1 MTHRFED
8 KVVLL
13 TGGTRGIG
21 RACAERFAQ
30 EGARVAICGRDAARA
45 AQAASEIGNATAG
58 YACDVADPAAVDALF
73 ARIQEDIGPVSIL
86 VNNAGLTQDGLLA
99 RMKDEQWRSVIDTNL
114 GGAFYACRAA
124 ARQMLKQRYGRI
136 INITSIVGVHGQ
148 AGQTNYSAA
157 KAGLIGF
164 TKAYAQEVGSRNI
177 TVNAIAPGYIET
189 DMTAGMSEENVRILT
204 ERIPLRRTGL
214 PRDVAGTATFL
225 ASEDAAYITGVVLCV
240 DGGLGM

>member
-1 MTHRFED
+1 MMKRFEGN
-8 KVVLL
+8 VALI

-21 RACAERFAQ
+21 RACAERFAR
-30 EGARVAICGRDAARA
+30 EGARVAICGRDADRA
-45 AQAASEIGNATAG
+45 AQAAGQIGQSVRG
-58 YACDVADPAAVDALF
+58 YACDVANPAAVDALF
-73 ARIQEDIGPVSIL
+73 ARVQEDLGAVGIL

-99 RMKDEQWRSVIDTNL
+99 RMKNEQWRSVIEANL
-114 GGAFYACRAA
+114 GGAFHVCRAA

-136 INITSIVGVHGQ
+136 INITSIVGLHGQ

-177 TVNAIAPGYIET
+177 TVNAIAPGYIVT
-189 DMTAGMSEENVRILT
+189 DMTAGMGEDTVRTLI
-204 ERIPLRRTGL
+204 ERIPLRRAGL
-214 PRDVAGTATFL
+214 PRDVAAAAAFL
-225 ASEDAAYITGVVLCV
+225 ASEDAAYITGAVLCV

>member
-1 MTHRFED
+1 MMKRFEG
-8 KVVLL
+8 KVALI

-21 RACAERFAQ
+21 RACAERFAR
-30 EGARVAICGRDAARA
+30 EGARVAICGRDADRA
-45 AQAASEIGNATAG
+45 AQAAGQIGQSVRG
-58 YACDVADPAAVDALF
+58 YACDVANPAAVDALF
-73 ARIQEDIGPVSIL
+73 ARVQEDLGAVGIL

-99 RMKDEQWRSVIDTNL
+99 RMKNEQWRSVIEANL
-114 GGAFYACRAA
+114 GGAFHVCRAA

-136 INITSIVGVHGQ
+136 INITSIVGLHGQ

-177 TVNAIAPGYIET
+177 TVNAIAPGYIVT
-189 DMTAGMSEENVRILT
+189 DMTAGMGEDAVRTLI
-204 ERIPLRRTGL
+204 ERIPLRRAGL
-214 PRDVAGTATFL
+214 PRDVAAAAAFL
-225 ASEDAAYITGVVLCV
+225 ASEDAAYITGAVLCV

>member
-1 MTHRFED
+1 MMKRFEG
-8 KVVLL
+8 KVALI

-21 RACAERFAQ
+21 RACAERFAR
-30 EGARVAICGRDAARA
+30 EGARVAICGRDADRA
-45 AQAASEIGNATAG
+45 AQAAGQIGQSVRG
-58 YACDVADPAAVDALF
+58 YACDVANPAAVDALF
-73 ARIQEDIGPVSIL
+73 ARVQEDLGAVGIL

-99 RMKDEQWRSVIDTNL
+99 RMKNEQWRSVIEANL
-114 GGAFYACRAA
+114 GGAFHVCRAA

-136 INITSIVGVHGQ
+136 INITSIVGLHGQ

-177 TVNAIAPGYIET
+177 TVNAIAPGYIVT
-189 DMTAGMSEENVRILT
+189 DMTAGMGEDTVRTLI
-204 ERIPLRRTGL
+204 ERIPLRRAGL
-214 PRDVAGTATFL
+214 PRDVAAAAAFL
-225 ASEDAAYITGVVLCV
+225 ASEDAAYITGAVLCV